1 MAKWDEYRPFRAW
14 LERELAA
21 REWKPIDL
29 ARRINPEAPANVASS
44 ISRWMLGKRQ
54 PDPVSCAML
63 AEILG
68 ADLDMVLEL
77 AGHRPHTAR
86 EEDELVTKITAGVR
100 DLPRSQQEM
109 IATTVRALHDE
120 LTRRRMDESG
130 KGGQELKSK
139 SLVGKASKAGNG
151 AMVMAPIEVVIGAEK
166 LAPYARRLAALGLML
181 FGISIDLGH

>member
-1 MAKWDEYRPFRAW
+1 MAKWEGYRPFRAW

-63 AEILG
+63 SEILG
-68 ADLDMVLEL
+68 VDLDMVLEL

-86 EEDELVTKITAGVR
+86 EEDELVLRIAAGLR
-100 DLPRSQQEM
+100 DLPRAQQEM
-109 IATTVRALHDE
+109 IDTTVRALHDE
-120 LTRRRMDESG
+120 LTRRRLESSG
-130 KGGQELKSK
+130 QGGQESKSK
-139 SLVGKASKAGNG
+139 SIAGKASKAGNG
-151 AMVMAPIEVVIGAEK
+151 AMVMAPIEVLIAAEK
-166 LAPYARRLAALGLML
+166 LAPYARRLATLGLML
-181 FGISIDLGH
+181 FGISVELGH